1 MSPFSF
7 FKRKDKEI
15 PKVDNKISKRSNDTY
30 DLDKKIT
37 INLALEKI
45 EEEEKDIIKNNLN
58 KLRKIC
64 EETKQSFEVI
74 NSIAD
79 KIELEKTTKTVEEE
93 VEKLIPLINN
103 TRSIVVKSLRRESAN
118 VLEIPETYE
127 DLIKFK
133 ETVDSSIKR
142 FGEVTRSHS
151 AVINNFLKK
160 HANNLRSELK
170 KITEKY
176 KEIDKYYKKIVDE
189 KKIIDECKINLL
201 EISNKRNEIDS
212 NINAINSI
220 SQSIKK
226 KEDDNRLKKKE
237 IKQLQESHS
246 YNKGLKYLNE
256 IDQLE
261 KRKEELIQNILDIAN
276 QLSKAAHK
284 YSYGSSKETK
294 EIINNIIKDPIKITE
309 NKDILPY
316 IEFLNNLKKATSTNK
331 IVLKDASKVIQ
342 HCDKLIEILPKFKDE
357 STEIISKI
365 HTLKEQNRDSPLE
378 TIIKIEK
385 DIEENKKSI
394 EAENLRMDE
403 IKSQKF
409 QEEERLKS
417 IVNKSEEQLFNIF
430 KERYEIALE

>member
-15 PKVDNKISKRSNDTY
+15 PKVDNNKSKRSNDTY
-30 DLDKKIT
+30 NQDKKIT
-37 INLALEKI
+37 IDLALEKI
-45 EEEEKDIIKNNLN
+45 KEEEENIIKDNLN

-74 NSIAD
+74 NNIAD
-79 KIELEKTTKTVEEE
+79 KIELEKTIKTVEREE
-93 VEKLIPLINN
+93 EKLIPLINN
-103 TRSIVVKSLRRESAN
+103 TRSIVVKSLKRESAN
-118 VLEIPETYE
+118 VVEIPETYE

-151 AVINNFLKK
+151 IVINNFMKK

-170 KITEKY
+170 KITDKY
-176 KEIDKYYKKIVDE
+176 KEIDEYYIHIIKE
-189 KKIIDECKINLL
+189 KEIIDECKSNLL
-201 EISNKRNEIDS
+201 ETINKRNEIDNNN
-212 NINAINSI
+212 NIINSI
-220 SQSIKK
+220 NQSIKE
-226 KEDDNRLKKKE
+226 KENKNKIKEKE
-237 IKQLQESHS
+237 IKKLQESPS
-246 YNKGLKYLNE
+246 YSKELRYLKE
-256 IDQLE
+256 IEHLE
-261 KRKEELIQNILDIAN
+261 KRKEELIHNILDIVN

-294 EIINNIIKDPIKITE
+294 EIINNIIKEPIKITE
-309 NKDILPY
+309 NKEILPY

-357 STEIISKI
+357 STKIISKI
-365 HTLKEQNRDSPLE
+365 HSLKEQNRDSPLE

-394 EAENLRMDE
+394 EAEILRMDE
-403 IKSQKF
+403 IKKQKF
-409 QEEERLKS
+409 QEEERLKD
-417 IVNKSEEQLFNIF
+417 IVDKSEEQLFNIF
-430 KERYEIALE
+430 KKRYKIALE

>member
-15 PKVDNKISKRSNDTY
+15 SKVDNKISKRSNDTY
-30 DLDKKIT
+30 NQDKKIT

-45 EEEEKDIIKNNLN
+45 KEEEGNIIKDNLN

-79 KIELEKTTKTVEEE
+79 KIELEKTTKPVEEE

-103 TRSIVVKSLRRESAN
+103 TRSTVVKSLRRESAN

-127 DLIKFK
+127 DLVKFK
-133 ETVDSSIKR
+133 ETIDSSIKR

-151 AVINNFLKK
+151 AVINNFMKK
-160 HANNLRSELK
+160 HANSLRSELK

-176 KEIDKYYKKIVDE
+176 KEIDEYYKQILEE
-189 KKIIDECKINLL
+189 KKAIDECKINLL
-201 EISNKRNEIDS
+201 EIINKRNEIDS
-212 NINAINSI
+212 NTNAINSI
-220 SQSIKK
+220 NQSIKE
-226 KEDDNRLKKKE
+226 KEKENRLKEKE
-237 IKQLQESHS
+237 IKQLQESPS
-246 YNKGLKYLNE
+246 YNKGLNHLKE

-261 KRKEELIQNILDIAN
+261 KRKEELIQNILDIVN

-294 EIINNIIKDPIKITE
+294 GIINNIIKDPIKITE
-309 NKDILPY
+309 NKEILPY
-316 IEFLNNLKKATSTNK
+316 MEFLNNLKKATSTNK

-357 STEIISKI
+357 STKIISKI
-365 HTLKEQNRDSPLE
+365 HSLKEQNIDSPLE

-385 DIEENKKSI
+385 DIYENKKSI
-394 EAENLRMDE
+394 EAENLRIDE
-403 IKSQKF
+403 IKRQKF
-409 QEEERLKS
+409 QEEERLKN
-417 IVNKSEEQLFNIF
+417 ILDKSKEQLFKIF

>member
-15 PKVDNKISKRSNDTY
+15 PKVDNKISKRSNDKY

-37 INLALEKI
+37 INIALEKI

-79 KIELEKTTKTVEEE
+79 KIELEKTTKTVE
-93 VEKLIPLINN
+93 
-103 TRSIVVKSLRRESAN
+103 
-118 VLEIPETYE
+118 
-127 DLIKFK
+127 

-201 EISNKRNEIDS
+201 EIINKRNEIDS

-261 KRKEELIQNILDIAN
+261 KRKEELIQNFLDIAN

-294 EIINNIIKDPIKITE
+294 EIINNIIKDTIKITE
-309 NKDILPY
+309 NKEILSY

-365 HTLKEQNRDSPLE
+365 HILKEQNRDSPLE

-403 IKSQKF
+403 IKNQKF
-409 QEEERLKS
+409 QEEERLKN

>member
-37 INLALEKI
+37 INIALEKI

-176 KEIDKYYKKIVDE
+176 KEIDKYYKKILDE

-201 EISNKRNEIDS
+201 EISKKRNRPIRKKKRR
-212 NINAINSI
+212 INS
-220 SQSIKK
+220 
-226 KEDDNRLKKKE
+226 
-237 IKQLQESHS
+237 
-246 YNKGLKYLNE
+246 KYFRYC
-256 IDQLE
+256 
-261 KRKEELIQNILDIAN
+261 K
-276 QLSKAAHK
+276 S
-284 YSYGSSKETK
+284 
-294 EIINNIIKDPIKITE
+294 IIKG
-309 NKDILPY
+309 
-316 IEFLNNLKKATSTNK
+316 ST
-331 IVLKDASKVIQ
+331 
-342 HCDKLIEILPKFKDE
+342 
-357 STEIISKI
+357 
-365 HTLKEQNRDSPLE
+365 
-378 TIIKIEK
+378 
-385 DIEENKKSI
+385 
-394 EAENLRMDE
+394 
-403 IKSQKF
+403 
-409 QEEERLKS
+409 
-417 IVNKSEEQLFNIF
+417 
-430 KERYEIALE
+430 